1 MSTRCVIGQRDDEG
15 GVSAIVVGIDGYPSC
30 TGLLLADY
38 YGLGEEGARRRR
50 RLFELYADCY
60 LPALGKEPE
69 TRGPVERMYVGPL
82 AGREDVAKW
91 CEAELPDWAYWFESE
106 TVGWLA
112 QSPFRVRH
120 GEWPEPWVPVR
131 TAAGQPAAMSPA
143 DEVASLRAQ
152 GIELVMVGAIHARDP
167 VTGRR
172 LFSLDED
179 EHEWTA
185 EMLGADGQRLVLEAA
200 RQRILSVVTG
210 RAASD
215 GQPSR
220 DGTA

>member
-15 GVSAIVVGIDGYPSC
+15 GVSVIVVGIDGYPSGA
-30 TGLLLADY
+30 GLLLADY
-38 YGLGEEGARRRR
+38 YGLGEQGARRRR
-50 RLFELYADCY
+50 RLFERYGDCY

-69 TRGPVERMYVGPL
+69 RARFTEPLDAGPMT
-82 AGREDVAKW
+82 GREDVAKW
-91 CEAELPDWAYWFESE
+91 CEAELLDWAYWFESE

-112 QSPFRVRH
+112 QSPFGVRL

-131 TAAGQPAAMSPA
+131 TAAGQPAAMTPA
-143 DEVASLRAQ
+143 DEVASLRVQ
-152 GIELVMVGAIHARDP
+152 GIELVMVGTIHARDP

-172 LFSLDED
+172 LFSLDGD
-179 EHEWTA
+179 DREWTA

-200 RQRILSVVTG
+200 RQRILAVVTG
-210 RAASD
+210 RVAPD

-220 DGTA
+220 DGPA